1 MKRRVDA
8 AADISDDMTVIVGDK
23 SVIVS
28 FTLISMIIDRA
39 SRLMLTVMMWRM
51 IKRMLMM
58 TMMMMRLTIKRC
70 RKRRGITR
78 KSVKM

>member
-28 FTLISMIIDRA
+28 IMLISMIIDRA
-39 SRLMLTVMMWRM
+39 SRSMLTVMMWRI
-51 IKRMLMM
+51 IKRMMM
-58 TMMMMRLTIKRC
+58 IMMMMRLTIKRC
-70 RKRRGITR
+70 RR
-78 KSVKM
+78 

>member
-51 IKRMLMM
+51 IKRVMMIMML
-58 TMMMMRLTIKRC
+58 MRLTIKRC